1 MAISAGCGFSLKAS
15 GDEKAYNAWR
25 MRLILVLGLFSLPLA
40 ARDCEAL
47 KGLAL
52 PDIRI
57 TEAVPMPAEKPPAG
71 SALPAGV
78 PARGSLA
85 TVPYCKVVGV
95 VGDEINFEL
104 LLPED
109 WNGKFLQS
117 GGGGFVGSIG
127 RSGQFSVNRGYATVG
142 TDTGHQASGIRAG
155 WAQGHPER
163 LVNYG
168 YLAVHRTAAT
178 AKAIIRA
185 YYGDP
190 AKYSYFYGCS
200 NGGRQALM
208 EAQRY
213 PEDFDGIVAGAPA
226 HDFTG
231 VLAGFLYNMQRI
243 FPDPADVENPVITP
257 ENRKLLQSTI
267 LERCDKI
274 DGLEDGILDDPRECG
289 FKVEDLPLC
298 AGDAAAHCVTVQQR
312 EAIRAVYEGP
322 RNQDGQIY
330 PGFPLGG
337 EAEGGAWQG
346 WITGPSPSLMRSFHE
361 PSSQYGFSTQSFK
374 HLVFDDPEW
383 DYRGYDFSTFD
394 RDSRQL
400 RAVADAT
407 DPGLDGLK
415 KAGGKLILWHGWTDA
430 ALTAYG
436 SINYFEEAEK
446 TDPNI
451 RDHFR
456 LFMMPGVFHCAGG
469 PGPDRVDWVTAI
481 EDWVENGQA
490 PEEPTA
496 FRVADG
502 KVDMARPLCVYPEKA
517 VYTGSGKG
525 TERDEFEC
533 RAP

>member
-1 MAISAGCGFSLKAS
+1 
-15 GDEKAYNAWR
+15 
-25 MRLILVLGLFSLPLA
+25 MRLTLLFCLFSLPLA
-40 ARDCEAL
+40 ALDCGAL
-47 KGLAL
+47 KELAL

-57 TEAVPMPAEKPPAG
+57 VDAVASQGDRARPAT
-71 SALPAGV
+71 ALPDGV
-78 PARGSLA
+78 PARGSA
-85 TVPYCKVVGV
+85 VTVPHCRVAGV

-104 LLPED
+104 VLPDD
-109 WNGKFLQS
+109 WNGKFLQG
-117 GGGGFVGSIG
+117 GGGGFVGSVSRG
-127 RSGQFSVNRGYATVG
+127 SNFVVNRGYATVA

-168 YLAVHRTAAT
+168 YLAVHRTAET
-178 AKAIIRA
+178 AKAIIRS

-231 VLAGFLYNMQRI
+231 VMAGFLYNTQRI

-267 LERCDKI
+267 LERCDKL

-298 AGDAAAHCVTVQQR
+298 IGEAAAHCVTVQQR

-322 RNQDGQIY
+322 RNQDGRIY

-337 EAEGGAWQG
+337 EAERGAWQG
-346 WITGPSPSLMRSFHE
+346 WITGPSPSLMKAFHE
-361 PSSQYGFSTQSFK
+361 PSSQYGFSTQAFK
-374 HLVFDDPEW
+374 YLTFDDAEW
-383 DYRGYDFSTFD
+383 DYRGYDFSTFEK
-394 RDSRQL
+394 DSAQL
-400 RAVADAT
+400 RSVADAT
-407 DPGLDGLK
+407 DAGLEGLK

-436 SINYFEEAEK
+436 SIDYFEEAERR
-446 TDPNI
+446 DPNI

-490 PEEPTA
+490 PKEPPA
-496 FRVADG
+496 YRVAEGTIDL
-502 KVDMARPLCVYPEKA
+502 ARPLCVYPERA
-517 VYTGSGKG
+517 VYTGSGQG
-525 TERDEFEC
+525 RELGDFEC